1 MRRQSPIDS
10 SELPR
15 DELFGVSEALL
26 VELLDTGEIS
36 YHKVGQC
43 RCVLVAD
50 VLVYEKGAQW

>member
-15 DELFGVSEALL
+15 DKLFGVSETLL
-26 VELLDTGEIS
+26 VELLDTGEIP
-36 YHKVGQC
+36 YYKVGQR
-43 RCVLVAD
+43 RCVLGAD